1 MVGLLVVGAML
12 FGIYT
17 WSSKDLESSGRGTS
31 AASASSSSKEGS
43 SSGNPVLDKDPS
55 DVTCGDLLDNG
66 EAPQVADKIVDRV
79 HDPRLPRSQV
89 KDNLATAIAMT
100 CATDKDRSYAP
111 VDEVVD
117 GYQRGVDYP

>member
-1 MVGLLVVGAML
+1 ML

-55 DVTCGDLLDNG
+55 DVTCGDLHDNG
-66 EAPQVADKIVDRV
+66 GAPQVADKIVDRV
-79 HDPRLPRSQV
+79 HDPQLPRSQV